1 MIYYLCRM
9 DSSQY
14 EADITACIKTLQ
26 TGGLILYPTDTVWGI
41 GCDAENEV
49 AVRKIIRIKNRPD
62 TKSFVVLSQSQST
75 VREIADPISQ
85 LMLAF
90 KNNALRPVTFV
101 LSNARKVAPSVINED
116 GTIAVRIPSDDFCS
130 NLLKKFGGP
139 IVSTSANISGQPT
152 PSFFQEVNGKIR
164 QEVDYIVRYRQD
176 DMTPR
181 QGSIIIKE
189 SPKGQILILRS

>member
-1 MIYYLCRM
+1 MIYYLCHM

-116 GTIAVRIPSDDFCS
+116 GTIAVRIPSDDFCN